1 MKDEKKIL
9 GEERREFILN
19 ELKNRQEPIT
29 GSELAEKANVSR
41 QVIVGD
47 ISLLK
52 AKNEPIIAT
61 SQGYMYM
68 KASSPSSMYERTL
81 AFYHPP
87 ERTEEELNL
96 IVDHGATVKDV
107 TVEHPIYGEFT
118 ASIMV
123 SNRRDVKK
131 FLDKVRSANASL
143 LSELTGGIHLHTITA
158 ETEEILDEV
167 EEALET
173 AGFLVDS

>member
-1 MKDEKKIL
+1 MKEDKKIL
-9 GEERREFILN
+9 GEERREFIIN
-19 ELKNRQEPIT
+19 ELKSRHEPIT

-41 QVIVGD
+41 QVIVSD

-68 KASSPSSMYERTL
+68 KPSEPSHLYERTL

-87 ERTEEELNL
+87 ERTEEELHL
-96 IVDHGATVKDV
+96 IVDHGATVKNV

-123 SNRRDVKK
+123 SNRREVKK
-131 FLDKVRSANASL
+131 FLEKVRSANAAL
-143 LSELTGGIHLHTITA
+143 LSELTGGIHLHTLTA

-167 EEALET
+167 EEALEK
-173 AGFLVDS
+173 AGFLVES